1 LRVAAEAVGVSAM
14 SAVTDIEVYQ
24 KLCIVA
30 DDLDAMAAEGA
41 SLIGDA
47 ALTTAARTVRGMAN
61 AVYEQIMSDA
71 GPLDS

>member
-1 LRVAAEAVGVSAM
+1 M
-14 SAVTDIEVYQ
+14 SAVSDIEVYQ
-24 KLCIVA
+24 KLCAVA
-30 DDLDAMAAEGA
+30 DDLDGMAAEGA

-71 GPLDS
+71 GPMDS

>member
-1 LRVAAEAVGVSAM
+1 MAE
-14 SAVTDIEVYQ
+14 VTDIAVYQ
-24 KLCIVA
+24 KLTELA
-30 DDLDAMAAEGA
+30 DDLDAMAAQGA

-71 GPLDS
+71 GPMDS

>member
-1 LRVAAEAVGVSAM
+1 MADVS
-14 SAVTDIEVYQ
+14 DIQVYQ
-24 KLCIVA
+24 KLCTVA
-30 DDLDAMAAEGA
+30 DDLDAMAAQGA

>member
-1 LRVAAEAVGVSAM
+1 MADVS
-14 SAVTDIEVYQ
+14 DIQVYQ
-24 KLCIVA
+24 KLCAVA
-30 DDLDAMAAEGA
+30 DDLDSLAAMGA

-71 GPLDS
+71 GPMDS

>member
-1 LRVAAEAVGVSAM
+1 M

-24 KLCIVA
+24 TLCVVA
-30 DDLDAMAAEGA
+30 DDLDSMAARGA
-41 SLIGDA
+41 TLIGEA
-47 ALTTAARTVRGMAN
+47 ALQTAARTVRGMAN

>member
-1 LRVAAEAVGVSAM
+1 M

-30 DDLDAMAAEGA
+30 DDLDAMAAQGA
-41 SLIGDA
+41 SLIGEA
-47 ALTTAARTVRGMAN
+47 ALQTAARTVRGMAN
-61 AVYEQIMSDA
+61 AVYERIMADA